1 MVSDI
6 IRFLVVFFIFLETL
20 NCHFELGSQVGIAV
34 IIRISHLCG
43 PGIESWTLMW
53 AEICR
58 SLSDSEGFSPG
69 TLVFLPHKNR
79 Q

>member
-1 MVSDI
+1 MILDILNFVSSI
-6 IRFLVVFFIFLETL
+6 TFFLVSNIIK
-20 NCHFELGSQVGIAV
+20 SQVGVAV

-43 PGIESWTLMW
+43 PGIESWTHMW

-58 SLSDSEGFSPG
+58 SLSDFKGFSPG
-69 TLVFLPHKNR
+69 TPVFLPHKNR